1 MWTHSTFIHDY
12 VKESYMMIKWD
23 SSQGCKDGSMYT
35 NHSVWYTTLTSC
47 RIKYPMIS
55 SQMHKLFFT
64 KFTEDKNTQQSRC
77 RRNIPHYN
85 KGHLPPGHCSPHT
98 QWRKA
103 DSISSKE
110 QDKDACLNTSIKH
123 SIGSPCHI
131 KQTRRK
137 WKEYKLE
144 RKKKNCP
151 IYRWHGAL

>member
-1 MWTHSTFIHDY
+1 MDSTL
-12 VKESYMMIKWD
+12 KGSYMMIKWD

-35 NHSVWYTTLTSC
+35 NHSVWCTTLTSC
-47 RIKYPMIS
+47 RIKYPTIS
-55 SQMHKLFFT
+55 SQTHKLFFT

-77 RRNIPHYN
+77 RRNIPHYS

-110 QDKDACLNTSIKH
+110 QDEDACLNTSIKH

-131 KQTRRK
+131 NQTRKINERNQNWKGRRK
-137 WKEYKLE
+137 TAVWE
-144 RKKKNCP
+144 
-151 IYRWHGAL
+151 WHDILHTKF